1 MARHKGQNLS
11 NRNQCYLTTSD
22 PNSPITVRPGYCNT
36 PESKNDLKSHPM
48 MMIEDDKKDINNSP
62 QEIWD
67 NTDKW
72 VEKGNPKIP

>member
-1 MARHKGQNLS
+1 
-11 NRNQCYLTTSD
+11 
-22 PNSPITVRPGYCNT
+22 
-36 PESKNDLKSHPM
+36 M